1 MGMVLN
7 DNDNALE
14 NKMGIIMVA
23 IMIMMMVDD
32 CVVLPDKD

>member
-14 NKMGIIMVA
+14 HKM
-23 IMIMMMVDD
+23 IMIMTMVDD
-32 CVVLPDKD
+32 CGGVSPDKD

>member
-14 NKMGIIMVA
+14 HK
-23 IMIMMMVDD
+23 MIMMNDNCGNNDNDD
-32 CVVLPDKD
+32 GG

>member
-14 NKMGIIMVA
+14 HKMV
-23 IMIMMMVDD
+23 MIMRIMNDNGGDNDNDD
-32 CVVLPDKD
+32 GG